1 MSKQSINRPQLACGK
16 SQAQLMSRS
25 HTDDCADRER
35 IPVTSRLPFHTTI
48 RCLTSAEMGAR
59 REERKGWD
67 RGAGGLSWGVRNNRF
82 ELQLVDPGRP
92 GDFVIKF
99 HGRLADHVDPEKP
112 GLRRNYNIVINA

>member
-67 RGAGGLSWGVRNNRF
+67 RGAGGYRGESGIIGSSFNSSIQAVPATLLSNFMDGWRTTS
-82 ELQLVDPGRP
+82 
-92 GDFVIKF
+92 I
-99 HGRLADHVDPEKP
+99 
-112 GLRRNYNIVINA
+112 RRSRVSGATTTS